1 MFQLC
6 RANGWA
12 TPYGWGGET
21 RNQRRRQRASL
32 QLQRQWPLTTPPLL
46 QSKSPNSYLYIII
59 RAGFM
64 LIFIWILS
72 VQGGINQIFQTN
84 NLMLKIIPADRLTG
98 ELHTK
103 TEIRNGT
110 RFQLKFIPSNNSF
123 IFFKWFEFWRIYF
136 LSFIISI
143 DIHYRKNAD

>member
-1 MFQLC
+1 
-6 RANGWA
+6 
-12 TPYGWGGET
+12 
-21 RNQRRRQRASL
+21 
-32 QLQRQWPLTTPPLL
+32 
-46 QSKSPNSYLYIII
+46 
-59 RAGFM
+59 
-64 LIFIWILS
+64 
-72 VQGGINQIFQTN
+72 
-84 NLMLKIIPADRLTG
+84 MLKIIPADRLTG

-143 DIHYRKNAD
+143 DIHYRKNADYKKIARNVSSASCNWKFREDKDKVQAWFKIYLFVIKFIPHAV

>member
-1 MFQLC
+1 
-6 RANGWA
+6 
-12 TPYGWGGET
+12 
-21 RNQRRRQRASL
+21 
-32 QLQRQWPLTTPPLL
+32 
-46 QSKSPNSYLYIII
+46 
-59 RAGFM
+59 M

-72 VQGGINQIFQTN
+72 VQGGINQIFWDEQFNVEN
-84 NLMLKIIPADRLTG
+84 NPDRLTG